1 MDSMAEIVSI
11 TAVKT
16 VTRRID
22 ATDSQGNVKE
32 GVNLD
37 GPEPRVIRVMYN
49 YDETLKLKDINR
61 SQVVHRHDFDLL
73 YVNCLCFQPLV
84 HITINPKQ
92 TNKQI
97 NKIWYNASLDN
108 ETTSGFN

>member
-1 MDSMAEIVSI
+1 MAEIVSI

-49 YDETLKLKDINR
+49 YDETLKLKDIN
-61 SQVVHRHDFDLL
+61 
-73 YVNCLCFQPLV
+73 
-84 HITINPKQ
+84 
-92 TNKQI
+92 
-97 NKIWYNASLDN
+97 
-108 ETTSGFN
+108 